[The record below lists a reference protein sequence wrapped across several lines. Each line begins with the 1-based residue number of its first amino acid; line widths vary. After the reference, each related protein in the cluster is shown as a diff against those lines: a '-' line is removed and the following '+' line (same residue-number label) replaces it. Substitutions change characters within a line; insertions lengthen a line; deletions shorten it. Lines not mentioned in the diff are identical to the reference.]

1 MCDVS
6 VISCVQQSLRIGR
19 AGRRRADR
27 RRVPDGHAMRRSR
40 RNAFEQCAFEQL
52 GLVDEDVVAAAR
64 EHPADLRWRRI
75 IHAVASMAYKC
86 DLHAIAAVA
95 SMA

>member
-1 MCDVS
+1 M
-6 VISCVQQSLRIGR
+6 RR
-19 AGRRRADR
+19 AGRDAVQERLL
-27 RRVPDGHAMRRSR
+27 
-40 RNAFEQCAFEQL
+40 EQL

-86 DLHAIAAVA
+86 DLHASAAVA

>member
-1 MCDVS
+1 M
-6 VISCVQQSLRIGR
+6 
-19 AGRRRADR
+19 
-27 RRVPDGHAMRRSR
+27 PNGHAMRRAGR
-40 RNAFEQCAFEQL
+40 DAVEQCVFEQL
-52 GLVDEDVVAAAR
+52 GLVDEDVVAATWQNS
-64 EHPADLRWRRI
+64 ADLRWRRI

>member
-1 MCDVS
+1 
-6 VISCVQQSLRIGR
+6 
-19 AGRRRADR
+19 
-27 RRVPDGHAMRRSR
+27 MRRTGR
-40 RNAFEQCAFEQL
+40 DAFQERLLEQL
-52 GLVDEDVVAAAR
+52 GLVDEDVVAATWQNS
-64 EHPADLRWRRI
+64 ADLRWRRI